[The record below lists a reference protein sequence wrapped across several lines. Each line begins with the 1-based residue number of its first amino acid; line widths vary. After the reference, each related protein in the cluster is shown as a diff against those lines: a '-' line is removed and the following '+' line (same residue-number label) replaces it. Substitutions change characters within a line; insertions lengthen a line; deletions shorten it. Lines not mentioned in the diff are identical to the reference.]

1 MNFSVLFSFL
11 LLLMIVGIVVAI
23 LVVLGMFVSRQF
35 GDRAKRSNQD
45 TEDAETI
52 RDLERL
58 VTALSR
64 RIDSLETLVL
74 DEYNSRSRRRS
85 HEDERG

>member
-1 MNFSVLFSFL
+1 MNFSILFSSL
-11 LLLMIVGIVVAI
+11 LALLVLGVLVAL
-23 LVVLGMFVSRQF
+23 LVVLGMTLTRQF

-58 VTALSR
+58 VTDLSR

-74 DEYNSRSRRRS
+74 DEYNPRSRRRS